1 MIAEIKPNGTNTV
14 KAYSIDLKD
23 YVEFG
28 LNEED
33 APRASWARYIFGVLP
48 RND

>member
-28 LNEED
+28 LNEEMLP
-33 APRASWARYIFGVLP
+33 APAGQDIFSVYAVK
-48 RND
+48 

>member
-33 APRASWARYIFGVLP
+33 APQAQVGQDISLACAGK
-48 RND
+48 